1 MQPLNVDRN
10 VLTSNLADFSGGETT
25 DIPPENNG
33 LESDTSKSTDSQEVI
48 EDETENIDLSEM
60 TKAELLDYAENND
73 IEGVDGSMRKKDIIE
88 TIETAENV
96 ENSVENVGSEDIEEN
111 AE

>member
-1 MQPLNVDRN
+1 MQPLNVDRS
-10 VLTSNLADFSGGETT
+10 VLISNSGDISGNETT
-25 DIPPENNG
+25 DIPPENDD
-33 LESDTSKSTDSQEVI
+33 LESDTSGNTDSQEVI

-88 TIETAENV
+88 TIENAENV
-96 ENSVENVGSEDIEEN
+96 ENSVENVESEDREKN

>member
-25 DIPPENNG
+25 DIPPENDG
-33 LESDTSKSTDSQEVI
+33 LKSDTSENTDSQELI
-48 EDETENIDLSEM
+48 ENEPDNIELSDM
-60 TKAELLDYAENND
+60 TKAELLDYAANND

-96 ENSVENVGSEDIEEN
+96 ENSVENAKSEDIEEN

>member
-1 MQPLNVDRN
+1 
-10 VLTSNLADFSGGETT
+10 
-25 DIPPENNG
+25 
-33 LESDTSKSTDSQEVI
+33 
-48 EDETENIDLSEM
+48 M

-96 ENSVENVGSEDIEEN
+96 ENAKSEDIEEN

>member
-1 MQPLNVDRN
+1 
-10 VLTSNLADFSGGETT
+10 
-25 DIPPENNG
+25 
-33 LESDTSKSTDSQEVI
+33 
-48 EDETENIDLSEM
+48 M
-60 TKAELLDYAENND
+60 TKAELLDYAANNG

-96 ENSVENVGSEDIEEN
+96 ENSVENAKSEDIEEN

>member
-1 MQPLNVDRN
+1 
-10 VLTSNLADFSGGETT
+10 
-25 DIPPENNG
+25 
-33 LESDTSKSTDSQEVI
+33 
-48 EDETENIDLSEM
+48 M
-60 TKAELLDYAENND
+60 TKAELLDYAANND

-96 ENSVENVGSEDIEEN
+96 ENAKSEDIEEN